1 MCVHLEPQKRFLVM
15 LADHPPW
22 PLTTTL
28 HGGQVGV
35 GMVRATQVGTVA
47 SASITYSLGLPDASL
62 GASVALTGAA
72 PTQMTQGSIPGVSSD
87 TKARP
92 L

>member
-1 MCVHLEPQKRFLVM
+1 
-15 LADHPPW
+15 
-22 PLTTTL
+22 
-28 HGGQVGV
+28 
-35 GMVRATQVGTVA
+35 MVRATQVGTVA

-92 L
+92 M